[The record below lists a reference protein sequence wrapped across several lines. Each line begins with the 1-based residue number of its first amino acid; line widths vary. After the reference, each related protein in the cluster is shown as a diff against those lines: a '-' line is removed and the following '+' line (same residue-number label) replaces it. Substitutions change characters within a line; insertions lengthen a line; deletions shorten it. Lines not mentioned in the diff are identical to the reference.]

1 MTPPARMTRHLPN
14 AVGEG
19 RKGRMGAR
27 VVADLN
33 AVGEE
38 RVGRMGDLRVDL
50 VHVIA
55 SRLQ

>member
-1 MTPPARMTRHLPN
+1 MTRHLPN

>member
-1 MTPPARMTRHLPN
+1 
-14 AVGEG
+14 
-19 RKGRMGAR
+19 MGAR